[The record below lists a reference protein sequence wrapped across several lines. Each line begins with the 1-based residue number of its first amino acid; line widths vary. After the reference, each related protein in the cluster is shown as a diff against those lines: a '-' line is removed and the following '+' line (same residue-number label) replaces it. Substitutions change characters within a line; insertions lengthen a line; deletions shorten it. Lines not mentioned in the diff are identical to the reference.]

1 MEISW
6 SREIQIGIGGRE
18 DDAQRWWWGWWG
30 WLWMMDWRRMAMMP
44 WDGLSER
51 DEGVCEQA
59 WWRCMRASVMKEYAS
74 ERDEGVW
81 EPASRTRGRWSEQ
94 ASKKEGESKEWEN
107 QISAGSKSKKPVRA
121 IKPSIRQCIRQCES
135 VLKPIKCCQ
144 QVKSEQHCFARKQ
157 IGHNQNRELLI
168 RSIKKTLFCFSY
180 KTNSFCYNYKNY
192 VSFKCIPIWL
202 L

>member
-1 MEISW
+1 ME
-6 SREIQIGIGGRE
+6 SRNTNRNRGKRGWCSKMMMRMIMNDGLAENG
-18 DDAQRWWWGWWG
+18 DDAV
-30 WLWMMDWRRMAMMP
+30 RRIK
-44 WDGLSER
+44 R
-51 DEGVCEQA
+51 A

-168 RSIKKTLFCFSY
+168 RSIKKTHFCFSY
-180 KTNSFCYNYKNY
+180 KTNSFCYNQKKTMWAFESSLKELQMYSNL
-192 VSFKCIPIWL
+192 VSVAQFV
-202 L
+202 